1 MEATVLLVT
10 DSITL
15 SSKVVTWAIQEF
27 KEKADRGNNLCV
39 LTQANSLEWK
49 SYFSSSSLDVVVFL
63 SEKCEFHKQNLVV
76 ELARILKPG
85 GAVFIQTLVSM
96 EDGTTKIHASLE
108 HSLLLAGFVR
118 PEVVASV
125 EGLASSDG
133 LELFALRAQ
142 KPTWETGSSF
152 SLKKKS
158 VQKQESLPKP
168 DALSVKP
175 EMNVDLEDLIDEES
189 LLSEEDLKR
198 PPLPSA
204 TDCEVSTKR
213 KACKNCTCG
222 RAELEEKQTKLGLT
236 VEQLN
241 NPQSAC
247 GNCGLGDAFRCS
259 SCPYKGLSPFK
270 LGEKV
275 SLPGTLLTADM

>member
-15 SSKVVTWAIQEF
+15 SGKVVTWAIEAF
-27 KEKADRGNNLCV
+27 KEKTDRGNNLRV

-49 SYFSSSSLDVVVFL
+49 SHFSSSSLDVVVFL
-63 SEKCEFHKQNLVV
+63 SEKCEFHKQNWVV
-76 ELARILKPG
+76 ELARVLKPG
-85 GAVFIQTLVSM
+85 GVVFIQILVSM
-96 EDGTTKIHASLE
+96 KDGITKIHTSLE

-118 PEVVASV
+118 PDVVASV
-125 EGLASSDG
+125 EGLGSSDG
-133 LELFALRAQ
+133 FELFALRAQ

-152 SLKKKS
+152 SLKNKA
-158 VQKQESLPKP
+158 VQKQESLPKSDP
-168 DALSVKP
+168 LSVKL
-175 EMNVDLEDLIDEES
+175 EMNDDLEDLIDEES

-198 PPLPSA
+198 PSLPSA
-204 TDCEVSTKR
+204 SDCEVSTKR

-236 VEQLN
+236 AEQLN

>member
-1 MEATVLLVT
+1 MLLVT

-15 SSKVVTWAIQEF
+15 SAKVVTWAIQAF
-27 KEKADRGNNLCV
+27 KEKSDMGNNLCV

-49 SYFSSSSLDVVVFL
+49 AHFGSSSLDVVVFV
-63 SEKCEFHKQNLVV
+63 SEKCEFHKQSWVV
-76 ELARILKPG
+76 ELARVLKPG
-85 GAVFIQTLVSM
+85 GVVFLQTVVSM
-96 EDGTTKIHASLE
+96 EDGITKIHAILE
-108 HSLLLAGFVR
+108 HSLLLAGFIR
-118 PEVVASV
+118 PELVASV
-125 EGLASSDG
+125 GLGASDG
-133 LELFALRAQ
+133 LEPFALRAQ

-158 VQKQESLPKP
+158 VQKQESSLHKP
-168 DALSVKP
+168 DAMGLNL
-175 EMNVDLEDLIDEES
+175 EMSDDLEDLIDEES

-198 PPLPSA
+198 PSLPSA
-204 TDCEVSTKR
+204 SDCEVSTKR

-222 RAELEEKQTKLGLT
+222 RAELEEKETKLGLT
-236 VEQLN
+236 AEQLN

>member
-15 SSKVVTWAIQEF
+15 SSKVVTWAIQAF
-27 KEKADRGNNLCV
+27 KEKADMGNNLCV

-49 SYFSSSSLDVVVFL
+49 SHFSSSSLDVVVFVT
-63 SEKCEFHKQNLVV
+63 EKREFHKPNWVV
-76 ELARILKPG
+76 ELARVLKPG
-85 GAVFIQTLVSM
+85 GVVFIQTLVST
-96 EDGTTKIHASLE
+96 EDGIPKIHASLE
-108 HSLLLAGFVR
+108 RNLLLASFVR

-125 EGLASSDG
+125 EGLGSSDG
-133 LELFALRAQ
+133 LEPFALRAQ

-158 VQKQESLPKP
+158 VQKQESLPKA
-168 DALSVKP
+168 DAVGLKM
-175 EMNVDLEDLIDEES
+175 EMNDDLEDLIDEES

-198 PPLPSA
+198 PSLPSA
-204 TDCEVSTKR
+204 SDCEVSTKR

-222 RAELEEKQTKLGLT
+222 RADLEEKQTNLGLT
-236 VEQLN
+236 AEQLN